1 MADAAGTPRE
11 LTEAEIAELLAPRSA
26 WTRADVRR
34 SAAVAFVSSIVF
46 FGALGLLIGRS
57 SGWEAVRQAFFS
69 WPDFQAAFPKVL
81 EGFKLNFK
89 IFMVAEPI
97 ILIVGLI
104 LAVIRS
110 GRNPVFFPARAAAVA
125 YVDIFRVPGRGVPG
139 GDRVGARQPTGRRAF
154 AWSLERAG
162 VALRGPAAGGA
173 AGDPADAERLRGA
186 AEGDGADLGARALGG
201 DATGANL
208 REPQLQL
215 HELPRG
221 RTHLHRGDDP
231 ASALH
236 GLPARPRGG
245 APDYR
250 GRGVSGPLLQVDGL
264 YKAYDQHL
272 VLRNIN
278 LSVKPHEV
286 ISLIGASGCGKSTLL
301 RSVNL
306 LEEINAG
313 SIRLNGEPISAS
325 LPNANR
331 VRQRI
336 GLVFQS
342 YNLFPHMSVLDNI
355 TLAPRQVLGA
365 KRAEAEEAAMVLL
378 ERFGLADKAG
388 EYPDRLS
395 GGQQQ
400 RVAIVRALALKP
412 DLLLLD
418 EVTSALDPE
427 MVGEVLDIVREL
439 KGIGMTMLLA
449 THQMAFARQISD
461 RVAFLDAGSIVEM
474 GPADRVLRCPEQ
486 PRTRQFLQRLLTAA
500 P

>member
-1 MADAAGTPRE
+1 
-11 LTEAEIAELLAPRSA
+11 
-26 WTRADVRR
+26 
-34 SAAVAFVSSIVF
+34 
-46 FGALGLLIGRS
+46 
-57 SGWEAVRQAFFS
+57 
-69 WPDFQAAFPKVL
+69 
-81 EGFKLNFK
+81 
-89 IFMVAEPI
+89 
-97 ILIVGLI
+97 
-104 LAVIRS
+104 
-110 GRNPVFFPARAAAVA
+110 
-125 YVDIFRVPGRGVPG
+125 
-139 GDRVGARQPTGRRAF
+139 
-154 AWSLERAG
+154 
-162 VALRGPAAGGA
+162 
-173 AGDPADAERLRGA
+173 
-186 AEGDGADLGARALGG
+186 
-201 DATGANL
+201 
-208 REPQLQL
+208 
-215 HELPRG
+215 
-221 RTHLHRGDDP
+221 
-231 ASALH
+231 
-236 GLPARPRGG
+236 
-245 APDYR
+245 
-250 GRGVSGPLLQVDGL
+250 VSGPLLQVEGL
-264 YKAYDQHL
+264 YKAYGQHL

-278 LSVKPHEV
+278 LTVEPHEV

-301 RSVNL
+301 RCINL

-313 SIRLNGEPISAS
+313 SIRLNGEPISTS

-355 TLAPRQVLGA
+355 TLAPRQVLSA
-365 KRAEAEEAAMVLL
+365 KRAEAEEAARALL

-461 RVAFLDAGSIVEM
+461 RVAFLDAGSIVEI
-474 GPADRVLRCPEQ
+474 GPPDRLLRNPEQ
-486 PRTRQFLQRLLTAA
+486 ARTRQFLQRVLTAA

>member
-1 MADAAGTPRE
+1 
-11 LTEAEIAELLAPRSA
+11 
-26 WTRADVRR
+26 
-34 SAAVAFVSSIVF
+34 
-46 FGALGLLIGRS
+46 
-57 SGWEAVRQAFFS
+57 
-69 WPDFQAAFPKVL
+69 
-81 EGFKLNFK
+81 
-89 IFMVAEPI
+89 
-97 ILIVGLI
+97 
-104 LAVIRS
+104 
-110 GRNPVFFPARAAAVA
+110 
-125 YVDIFRVPGRGVPG
+125 
-139 GDRVGARQPTGRRAF
+139 
-154 AWSLERAG
+154 
-162 VALRGPAAGGA
+162 
-173 AGDPADAERLRGA
+173 
-186 AEGDGADLGARALGG
+186 
-201 DATGANL
+201 
-208 REPQLQL
+208 
-215 HELPRG
+215 
-221 RTHLHRGDDP
+221 
-231 ASALH
+231 
-236 GLPARPRGG
+236 
-245 APDYR
+245 
-250 GRGVSGPLLQVDGL
+250 VSGPLLQVDGL

-278 LSVKPHEV
+278 LSVEPHEV

-301 RSVNL
+301 RCVNL

-355 TLAPRQVLGA
+355 TLAPRQVLSA
-365 KRAEAEEAAMVLL
+365 KRAEAEEAARALL

-427 MVGEVLDIVREL
+427 MVGEVLDIIREL

-474 GPADRVLRCPEQ
+474 GPPDRLLRNPEQ
-486 PRTRQFLQRLLTAA
+486 ARTRQFLQRVLTAA